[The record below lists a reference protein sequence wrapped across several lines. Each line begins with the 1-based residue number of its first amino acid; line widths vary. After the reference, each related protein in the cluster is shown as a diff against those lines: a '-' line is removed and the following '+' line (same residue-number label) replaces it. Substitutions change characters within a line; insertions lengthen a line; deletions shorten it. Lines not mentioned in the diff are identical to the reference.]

1 MAASSTG
8 RPLSR
13 SPRDS
18 SQRRYGDCR
27 FPRSEGRDWPLDL
40 TPPDALVAAS
50 PQRPILSIQPG
61 GQGPGSATC
70 VAGRPAWSPP
80 VKWVRL
86 SEGILE
92 LLTAVSGNVRG
103 RLLDCVHGC
112 GNARGIAHCGCG
124 RVRVRRAR
132 GHVGC
137 ACGYV
142 SDLRGCAHAC
152 AAWSRWLPPLLIV
165 YFCRAPALSDI
176 LGPR

>member
-27 FPRSEGRDWPLDL
+27 FPRSEGRDWLDL

-61 GQGPGSATC
+61 GQGARQCDVRGGSHC
-70 VAGRPAWSPP
+70 LVSAGEMI
-80 VKWVRL
+80 RL
-86 SEGILE
+86 SGRILE

-103 RLLDCVHGC
+103 RLLDCAHGC

-124 RVRVRRAR
+124 RARVRRAR
-132 GHVGC
+132 DHVGC

-165 YFCRAPALSDI
+165 YFCRAPA
-176 LGPR
+176 P